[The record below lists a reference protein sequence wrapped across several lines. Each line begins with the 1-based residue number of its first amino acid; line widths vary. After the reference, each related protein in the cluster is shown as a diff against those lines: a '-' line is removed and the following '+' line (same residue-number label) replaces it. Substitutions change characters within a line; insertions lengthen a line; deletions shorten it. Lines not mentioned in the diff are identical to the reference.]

1 MIIYASHTERLIGQ
15 SQASTRC
22 RSRPDRRE
30 PKTAVYLFKPPALPA
45 ERKHA
50 GLRAPL
56 LRFGRGLCSPIRCAL
71 PCCHTSTSNVAN
83 KKFLDVSSVCERF
96 PTVQRRVLC
105 QVGFKVLRVTCRC
118 KSHELPVHT
127 ATDLSGAEFFFEIFL
142 KERPDQDHRTGY
154 FLKQTVSRCFLGVG
168 IGCSKADLHD

>member
-1 MIIYASHTERLIGQ
+1 MIIFASHTERLIGQ

-30 PKTAVYLFKPPALPA
+30 PKTAVYLFKAPALPA

-56 LRFGRGLCSPIRCAL
+56 FRFGRGLCSPIRCAL
-71 PCCHTSTSNVAN
+71 PRCHTSTSNVAN

-105 QVGFKVLRVTCRC
+105 QIGFKVLRVTCRC

-127 ATDLSGAEFFFEIFL
+127 ATDLSGEEFFFEIFC
-142 KERPDQDHRTGY
+142 ERKAG
-154 FLKQTVSRCFLGVG
+154 SRSPNGVLLET
-168 IGCSKADLHD
+168 DRFEMLHGGRYRL